1 MRNNIDE
8 VLNAI
13 VEEGFTTTVFF
24 IPILLVVLGLFN
36 VLGLS
41 LISGFFLSVAIAT
54 AIFFVRIY
62 LRLGSRVVPKRS
74 VKEAV
79 LVGLISS
86 IPYLIYVAVL
96 QLINNSLS
104 PILPTLAFVD
114 YLMWSYY
121 KSLDGEVCVDR
132 VVRWCLFWSIFNV
145 AFGIIYALKGVSLTL
160 IAWFSCWIGFAIAL
174 ISLKP
179 KISNALRV

>member
-1 MRNNIDE
+1 MRNIDE

-54 AIFFVRIY
+54 AFFSVRIY
-62 LRLGSRVVPKRS
+62 LRLGGRVISKRS

-86 IPYLIYVAVL
+86 IPHLAYVAFL
-96 QLINNSLS
+96 ELINGSLS
-104 PILPTLAFVD
+104 SVLPTLAFLD
-114 YLMWSYY
+114 YLMWRYY
-121 KSLDGEVCVDR
+121 KSLDGEVCMER
-132 VVRWCLFWSIFNV
+132 VVKWCVLWSIFNLTL
-145 AFGIIYALKGVSLTL
+145 GTIYALTRGVGLNL
-160 IAWFSCWIGFAIAL
+160 MAWFSCWIGFAIAL

>member
-1 MRNNIDE
+1 MRNIDE

-62 LRLGSRVVPKRS
+62 LRLGGRVISKRS

-86 IPYLIYVAVL
+86 IPHLAYVAFLVVDKR
-96 QLINNSLS
+96 ISKLS
-104 PILPTLAFVD
+104 SSNA
-114 YLMWSYY
+114 
-121 KSLDGEVCVDR
+121 R
-132 VVRWCLFWSIFNV
+132 IFRLSNV
-145 AFGIIYALKGVSLTL
+145 ALLQELGRRGLHGESCEVVCIMVDFQFN
-160 IAWFSCWIGFAIAL
+160 AWH
-174 ISLKP
+174 
-179 KISNALRV
+179 NLRFDERGRFKSDGMVFLLDRICNSSYLFET